1 MTKLLVLLALMLV
14 AAGCGGSGSGSKS
27 SSGAGDVKVAT
38 SSLGKIMVDP
48 SGRTLY
54 LFAADKNGKPTCTG
68 ACAATWPPYTVGA
81 KQVRYHGH
89 PLYYYAGDG
98 KSPGS
103 TKGEGLNTFGGAWY
117 VVDESGNAVE
127 PPSQGEMGG
136 GGGTGYG
143 Y

>member
-1 MTKLLVLLALMLV
+1 MRRLLVLLALTLV
-14 AAGCGGSGSGSKS
+14 AAGCGGSSSKS
-27 SSGAGDVKVAT
+27 GSGAGDVKAAS

-54 LFAADKNGKPTCTG
+54 LFAADKNGKSTCSG
-68 ACAATWPPYTVGA
+68 ACAATWPPYRVGA
-81 KQVRYHGH
+81 QQVSYHGH

-98 KSPGS
+98 KTPGS
-103 TKGEGLNTFGGAWY
+103 TKGEGLNTFGGSWY
-117 VVDESGNAVE
+117 VVDESGKAVE

-136 GGGTGYG
+136 GGSTGYG